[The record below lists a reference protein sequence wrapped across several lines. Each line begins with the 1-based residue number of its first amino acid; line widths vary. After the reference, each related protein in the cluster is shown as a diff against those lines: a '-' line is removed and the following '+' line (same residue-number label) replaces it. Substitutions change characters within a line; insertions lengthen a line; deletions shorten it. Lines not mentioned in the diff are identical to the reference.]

1 VHSLPRQFRRTGQV
15 ALVIGSMLLL
25 VGLGGLLAMG
35 SGSSARVPPAR
46 PSPRIAAQ
54 PERPVPEPAPIEA
67 RYVPPSIA
75 PSPSPSATHRPVRP
89 SAPQSSAPQPQ
100 PQPQPCPFHW
110 PVFQDWCHRHGFQ
123 PPQ

>member
-1 VHSLPRQFRRTGQV
+1 MPSLPRQFRRTGQV
-15 ALVIGSMLLL
+15 ALAIGSLLL
-25 VGLGGLLAMG
+25 LTGFGGLMAMG
-35 SGSSARVPPAR
+35 SGSPARVAPAR
-46 PSPRIAAQ
+46 TSARIAAQ

-75 PSPSPSATHRPVRP
+75 PSPPATHRPVRP

-110 PVFQDWCHRHGFQ
+110 PVFRDWCHRHGFQ